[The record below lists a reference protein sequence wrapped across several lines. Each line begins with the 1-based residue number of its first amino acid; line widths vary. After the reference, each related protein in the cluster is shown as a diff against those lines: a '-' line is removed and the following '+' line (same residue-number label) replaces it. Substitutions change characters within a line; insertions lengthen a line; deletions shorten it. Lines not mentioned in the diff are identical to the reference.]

1 MKIRSKKAKQTMKA
15 KRLIVTSVSLA
26 VIAILGYGLFRLF
39 TFKPDFTMPEM
50 PAPTVTV
57 AKPTLQSVTD
67 YYEFTGTTVSVEK
80 VEIRARVQGYLEKVH
95 FIEGSHVSKGDMLFE
110 IEHRSYQATRD
121 KAYAQLQSCEAELKR
136 AQLDLN
142 RVEQAIKANA
152 VSKQDV
158 STRRAQRDQAQA
170 AVMAAKAALAQAELD
185 LSYTHIYSPID
196 RRISRKYVDVGNL
209 VGAGEQTLLAT
220 VVKLQPIY
228 VHFHVSE
235 GFLIDKFGVNSL
247 DGQSTCRFFAGLK
260 NEVDFPHEGIVK
272 YMDNTVDAG
281 TGTILLRGELANTDE
296 TFLPGMFVRVKV
308 PVGAQSD
315 AILVHD
321 RAMSTDIGGKF
332 LLLVNKDGV
341 VQRRPVETGR
351 SVGEMRII
359 KSGLSLE
366 DTYILK
372 GVQFVFPG
380 MKVNAQFESQ
390 VQAEPN
396 TIPQESQPAG
406 VNP

>member
-1 MKIRSKKAKQTMKA
+1 MKA
-15 KRLIVTSVSLA
+15 KRLIVTAISLI
-26 VIAILGYGLFRLF
+26 VIAALGYGLFKLF
-39 TFKPDFTMPEM
+39 TFKPNFTMPEM
-50 PAPTVTV
+50 PTPTVTV
-57 AKPTLQSVTD
+57 AKPTLQSVTE
-67 YYEFTGTTVSVEK
+67 YYEFTGTMESVEE

-95 FIEGSHVSKGDMLFE
+95 FIEGSRIGNGDLLFE
-110 IEHRSYQATRD
+110 IERRSYQAIRD
-121 KAYAQLQSCEAELKR
+121 QAYAQLQSCEAELTR
-136 AQLDLN
+136 AQLDLK
-142 RVEQAIKANA
+142 RVEQAVKSNA
-152 VSKQDV
+152 VSQQEV
-158 STRRAQRDQAQA
+158 STRRAQRDQAEA
-170 AVMAAKAALAQAELD
+170 AVMAAKAVLEQAELN
-185 LSYTHIYSPID
+185 LGYTHIHSPID
-196 RRISRKYVDVGNL
+196 GRISRKYIDVGNL

-235 GFLIDKFGVNSL
+235 GFLIEKFGVNSL
-247 DGQSTCRFFAGLK
+247 DGQSTCRFSVGRE
-260 NEVDFPHEGIVK
+260 NEIDFPHEGIVK

-296 TFLPGMFVRVKV
+296 TFLPGMFVRVKI

-321 RAMSTDIGGKF
+321 RALSTDIGGKF

-341 VQRRPVETGR
+341 VQRRPVEVGR
-351 SVGEMRII
+351 SVGKMRII

-380 MKVNAQFESQ
+380 VKVNAQFESHDP
-390 VQAEPN
+390 AAPN
-396 TIPQESQPAG
+396 TIPQESKPDG
-406 VNP
+406 VNS